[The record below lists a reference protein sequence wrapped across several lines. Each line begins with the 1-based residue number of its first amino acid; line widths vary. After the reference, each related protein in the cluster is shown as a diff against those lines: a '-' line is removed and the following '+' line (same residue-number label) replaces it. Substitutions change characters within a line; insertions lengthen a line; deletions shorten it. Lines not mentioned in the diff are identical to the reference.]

1 MIRRIGLKNWRAYE
15 SAVIPFESGTTFIVA
30 PNGIGKTSLLEAA
43 QFALTGDSTGLVA
56 PVLLHED
63 HAEVELALQLPAGR
77 VVVIHRTLYADTTKP
92 STFSAT
98 AGDDEL
104 TEAQFVV
111 ELDDAF
117 GADPG
122 FIARNAFLRDSLRN
136 IERFDLRSLLARAY
150 QLDTKRAEADRLK
163 KLAADLEAEAKEL
176 SRTIRSEAKE
186 TARLEAELDAATKDL
201 ERSRQTLTEIRSKMD
216 DLTVARTA
224 FMQHAAATQRVHE
237 WQTASMAVVDRAK
250 TFVLDVTVDRLLS
263 DVETLAAQA
272 EADASALQERAAAT
286 RARIQLIEDALS
298 DLESA
303 GGDCPVC
310 LRPLSLEDRDTAA
323 SRHRAEVEQL
333 RAELAGI
340 DITTA
345 TSKVQSVRQL
355 MREADSLGP
364 RPAEPPE
371 LGDASI
377 DPQAQYDQVR
387 TELEQA
393 AAAQQAIES
402 RIEQLTS
409 ALTEARDTEEKAA
422 QSERTWR
429 RWALTSAAAT
439 TLSQSVD
446 DVLRNEVDPVAK
458 AVGERWNSLFADRP
472 HLWFDLEGDL
482 WRELGD
488 RRLPIDAFST
498 GERASARLLM
508 QLAILTTATKVDFC
522 WFDEPLEH
530 LDPRTR
536 RRIAGMLSHGRKA
549 TGLRQ
554 LVVTTYEE
562 ELAQELAD
570 ADELTAIEYVRAGP
584 ANQPV

>member
-15 SAVIPFESGTTFIVA
+15 SAVIPFEPGTTFIVA

-43 QFALTGDSTGLVA
+43 RFALTGDSTGLVS

-98 AGDDEL
+98 VGDDEL
-104 TEAQFVV
+104 TETQFVV

-117 GADPG
+117 AADPD

-150 QLDTKRAEADRLK
+150 QLDTKRAEADHLK

-186 TARLEAELDAATKDL
+186 TGRLEAELDAATNDL
-201 ERSRQTLTEIRSKMD
+201 RCSRETLAEIRSKMD
-216 DLTVARTA
+216 DLTAARSA

-237 WQTASMAVVDRAK
+237 WQTASVAVVDRAR
-250 TFVLDVTVDRLLS
+250 TFVPDVTVDRLLS
-263 DVETLAAQA
+263 DVETLVAQA
-272 EADASALQERAAAT
+272 EADLSAMQERAAAT

-323 SRHRAEVEQL
+323 SRHRAEVAQL

-364 RPAEPPE
+364 RPPEPA
-371 LGDASI
+371 DASI
-377 DPQAQYDQVR
+377 DPQPQYDQVR

-422 QSERTWR
+422 KSERTWR

-446 DVLRNEVDPVAK
+446 DVLRNEVDPVAE

-472 HLWFDLEGDL
+472 HLWFDLDGDL
-482 WRELGD
+482 WRKLGD